1 MMCIYVVSI
10 YVSKYEI
17 YTRVYYRRVQK
28 KKKKT
33 GRFRECH
40 RLGSGESAAPRIH
53 VYCNPRR
60 KYPLAPFHPQIVK
73 SLVPSPSPRSLY

>member
-1 MMCIYVVSI
+1 M
-10 YVSKYEI
+10 YVSMKYI
-17 YTRVYYRRVQK
+17 RVCTTEEFK